1 MAASSTPHE
10 NITKK
15 LKTKIW
21 PPGPEALRP
30 EKQEKRH
37 LPEVPAE
44 SFTSAP
50 VPKSPLTKGKQPAE
64 ESSAYYEAGGRTFK
78 TVKRSNL
85 DYILKP
91 QKEDQGENK
100 ISTGHENDNYE
111 QGSKTK
117 GKQRDAEEDLP
128 PPITDWITRV
138 PSMTSDDHRSF
149 DSLEVRSLDSR
160 ATLSPTHS
168 YRDFR
173 DWLYGGPNRQFA
185 SSSSQESLSEHPE
198 IPALRDLPVPRNYYT
213 NEWTFSQGF
222 GQLRSPLVEASHCG
236 DAATLNIL
244 IDKGAEIDMQF
255 AHGQFGSAL
264 VAASFG
270 QFPENVKVLLDR
282 GADVN
287 LQVAHGLYGSALV
300 AASFSQYPE
309 NVKVLLDRGADIN
322 LQVVHGK
329 FGSALAA
336 ASESPRTSESV
347 KILLEAGADV
357 NLPLSFGSFNDAMSV
372 AVYSRNAAAIKL
384 LFEAGAKVSPL
395 AASLIQRAASNN
407 SAFCNDLKGMAS
419 DYTCSP
425 ETLRLKFYCELPS
438 LAADRDDTEWLFNM
452 GVLIRKKD
460 TVEFATL
467 QDYLSRSFDATGL
480 DLLRG
485 IVRALETPLNL
496 YC

>member
-64 ESSAYYEAGGRTFK
+64 ESSAYYEAGGQR
-78 TVKRSNL
+78 RS
-85 DYILKP
+85 
-91 QKEDQGENK
+91 GENK

-309 NVKVLLDRGADIN
+309 NRADIN

>member
-1 MAASSTPHE
+1 MAASSRAHE
-10 NITKK
+10 GITKK

-30 EKQEKRH
+30 EKKEKRH
-37 LPEVPAE
+37 FPEVPAE
-44 SFTSAP
+44 SSTSAP
-50 VPKSPLTKGKQPAE
+50 VPKNSLTKGKQPAE
-64 ESSAYYEAGGRTFK
+64 ESSAYYEAGGRTFL
-78 TVKRSNL
+78 TIPRSKR

-91 QKEDQGENK
+91 EKEDQGENK
-100 ISTGHENDNYE
+100 ISTGHEDDNYE

-128 PPITDWITRV
+128 PRIIVTSE
-138 PSMTSDDHRSF
+138 PSRISDDHRSF
-149 DSLEVRSLDSR
+149 DSLELRSLVSR
-160 ATLSPTHS
+160 ATLPSS
-168 YRDFR
+168 KSFR
-173 DWLYGGPNRQFA
+173 DWPFGGSNRQLA
-185 SSSSQESLSEHPE
+185 SSSSHESLSGYPE
-198 IPALRDLPVPRNYYT
+198 IPASRGLPVPRNYYT
-213 NEWTFSQGF
+213 NAWKFSQGLE
-222 GQLRSPLVEASHCG
+222 QLRSPLVEASQC
-236 DAATLNIL
+236 DDTVTLNIL

-255 AHGQFGSAL
+255 AHGQYGSAL
-264 VAASFG
+264 VAASVG
-270 QFPENVKVLLDR
+270 QFPDNVKVLLDR

-309 NVKVLLDRGADIN
+309 NVNALLDRGADVN

-372 AVYSRNAAAIKL
+372 AVYSRNATAIKL
-384 LFEAGAKVSPL
+384 LFEAGAKISPL
-395 AASLIQRAASNN
+395 VASLIQRAASND
-407 SAFCNDLKGMAS
+407 SAFCNVLKGMAS
-419 DYTCSP
+419 EYTYSP

-438 LAADRDDTEWLFNM
+438 LAADRDGTEWLFNM

-467 QDYLSRSFDATGL
+467 QDYLSRSFDTTGL

-485 IVRALETPLNL
+485 IIRALETPLNL